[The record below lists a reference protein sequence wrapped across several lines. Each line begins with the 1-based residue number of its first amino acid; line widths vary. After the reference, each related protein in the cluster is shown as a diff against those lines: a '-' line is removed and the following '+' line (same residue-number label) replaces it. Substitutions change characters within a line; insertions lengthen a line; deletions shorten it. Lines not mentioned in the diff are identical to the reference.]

1 MKMNNRQNWDEDDFE
16 IHEEFEDL
24 SSTLDAIKSF
34 APRVPRRLDRR
45 IRDLANYQSA
55 SELSNNWIFSRAPQL
70 ALAAILLFGIGV
82 YFVLGLERTSEATP
96 VPGSK
101 VNSMSPSVN
110 EQSTDDPVKPV
121 EFQIIKTVPVT
132 SRPGSQD
139 VVDKSALDQQG
150 GITDVI
156 GGSDT
161 ELTAESIH
169 FSSGYSWVKLRF
181 NVDDSGEVREI
192 IVIESCLKNAPRDH
206 CIDDDVHDSY
216 AIEQVKRNTYPESG
230 ESEEMIIIPP
240 EYVAPKQL

>member
-16 IHEEFEDL
+16 IHEEFEDV

-55 SELSNNWIFSRAPQL
+55 SELSHNWIFSKAPQL

-82 YFVLGLERTSEATP
+82 YFVLGLERISEATP

-101 VNSMSPSVN
+101 VNSTSPSVN
-110 EQSTDDPVKPV
+110 EQSRDDPAK
-121 EFQIIKTVPVT
+121 
-132 SRPGSQD
+132 PGSLD
-139 VVDKSALDQQG
+139 VLDKNALDQQG
-150 GITDVI
+150 DITDII

-161 ELTAESIH
+161 ELVAESIH

-192 IVIESCLKNAPRDH
+192 TVIESCLKNVPRDH
-206 CIDDDVHDSY
+206 CIDDDVHDRY

-230 ESEEMIIIPP
+230 ETEEIIIIPP
-240 EYVAPKQL
+240 VYVVPQR